1 MDYIELREGTVG
13 AWTVLDSAGTP
24 CATAT
29 DTEAC
34 LAALDVADAPDARQR
49 LQYGECVQYCPGYV
63 LVYTRGDEVGVVLDS
78 EGLTAFLGAIDT
90 AEEAAAEALAAGF
103 SIECE
108 SVGTGGVRTAD
119 DGFEVIATEYTSTCS
134 PIVQNRLQ
142 LGVTAD
148 GTVSVLDTQEIERNL
163 FVCIGRRPEGLEPTP
178 TQDRATLGE
187 WLADITRLE
196 AAAVH
201 AFSELGTALEA
212 HGAPP
217 DLLARVAE
225 ARQDEVRHT
234 RDMGGLALHFGG
246 RPVAPRVHATPP
258 PSLEALA
265 RANAVEGCVRETFG
279 ALVGLWQ
286 ATAAEDPAIRATMA
300 RICADEARHA
310 TLSWAIAAWA
320 EARLTPD
327 ARARVEAARAE
338 ALAELQAG
346 VQEVPEPLL
355 RLAGMP
361 PVQVQRRLVEGLIAQ
376 IAA

>member
-1 MDYIELREGTVG
+1 
-13 AWTVLDSAGTP
+13 
-24 CATAT
+24 
-29 DTEAC
+29 
-34 LAALDVADAPDARQR
+34 
-49 LQYGECVQYCPGYV
+49 
-63 LVYTRGDEVGVVLDS
+63 
-78 EGLTAFLGAIDT
+78 
-90 AEEAAAEALAAGF
+90 
-103 SIECE
+103 
-108 SVGTGGVRTAD
+108 
-119 DGFEVIATEYTSTCS
+119 
-134 PIVQNRLQ
+134 
-142 LGVTAD
+142 
-148 GTVSVLDTQEIERNL
+148 
-163 FVCIGRRPEGLEPTP
+163 
-178 TQDRATLGE
+178 
-187 WLADITRLE
+187 
-196 AAAVH
+196 
-201 AFSELGTALEA
+201 
-212 HGAPP
+212 
-217 DLLARVAE
+217 
-225 ARQDEVRHT
+225 
-234 RDMGGLALHFGG
+234 MGGLALHFGG